1 MTTSGAQMTK
11 TEREG
16 VAIRKSNSYRTRIF
30 TRPSKSRGHGRKPK
44 FVERLKDKKPELA
57 KQLEIQE
64 WILNAIS

>member
-1 MTTSGAQMTK
+1 MTTSGALTK

-16 VAIRKSNSYRTRIF
+16 MAIRKSNSYRTRIF
-30 TRPSKSRGHGRKPK
+30 TRPHKSRGHGRKPK